1 MDIHA
6 PHQPVHTFKDFA
18 IHIAIVTIGIIIALS
33 LDGLRETFR
42 EHRLVRE
49 TRENFRRELQADQ
62 YHMLDELARVTA
74 GHKKLEA
81 LSNDAPALAQQ
92 HPEQVV
98 AQLEAVQ
105 NPYYFFSTNS
115 WQSALSTGALAHIG
129 TDEVLAYA
137 SAAEG
142 TRMYVGFQARA
153 MDTET
158 RAIAFW
164 RTHPHPTPD
173 QITEGEE
180 RILLFAREEQGLA
193 NVAPQV
199 QNDYKKALDSSSR

>member
-6 PHQPVHTFKDFA
+6 PHEPVHTFKDFA

-49 TRENFRRELQADQ
+49 TRENFRKELKINQ
-62 YHMLDELARVTA
+62 HSMLDELARVTA
-74 GHKKLEA
+74 GHGKLETLA
-81 LSNDAPALAQQ
+81 NDAPTLAQQ

-98 AQLEAVQ
+98 AQLEAVK

-115 WQSALSTGALAHIG
+115 WQSALSTGALAHMG
-129 TDEVLAYA
+129 ADEVSEYA
-137 SAAEG
+137 WAEEG
-142 TRMYVGFQARA
+142 TRTYVSLQKQA
-153 MDTET
+153 MDAEFH
-158 RAIAFW
+158 AIAFW
-164 RTHPHPTPD
+164 RAHPHPAPD

-180 RILLFAREEQGLA
+180 LILLFARDEELLA
-193 NVAPQV
+193 YVAPQT
-199 QNDYKKALDSSSR
+199 QSGFKNALDAASR